1 MFDMFRD
8 NDEIIAALLAQEEI
22 SRLSLHNRDKIVEIW
37 FEYLELIRDKRRKRI
52 AELKER
58 YDEIL

>member
-22 SRLSLHNRDKIVEIW
+22 SRLSLHNRDKIVEI
-37 FEYLELIRDKRRKRI
+37 
-52 AELKER
+52 
-58 YDEIL
+58 